1 MPGARLPSAAIQLVR
16 VSSGPAGPIS
26 QAGPSTAGNQGVWCA
41 MNAAAAVAEKVAPA
55 AQASP
60 EGSADSPVTA
70 VLGSDPVG
78 PGCTD
83 QAVPF
88 QCRVLATGTGTPAMV
103 CWGACPLAQMSVA
116 LAALILSTEISPAGL
131 ATIDQA
137 VPFQCSMTAWL
148 ATLAVT
154 SCTLLKPLPTA
165 QALLAEIAVTPLS
178 PVGSAVFAVFT
189 IDQAVPL

>member
-1 MPGARLPSAAIQLVR
+1 LDVLADANGCI
-16 VSSGPAGPIS
+16 AGD
-26 QAGPSTAGNQGVWCA
+26 QGVWCE
-41 MNAAAAVAEKVAPA
+41 MNAVAAVGEKVAPT

-60 EGSADSPVTA
+60 DGSADSPVTD

-78 PGCTD
+78 PGIRD

-88 QCRVLATGTGTPAMV
+88 QCRVRATGTGMPPMV
-103 CWGACPLAQMSVA
+103 CWGGCPLAQMSVA
-116 LAALILSTEISPAGL
+116 LAALILSTEISPGGL
-131 ATIDQA
+131 GTIDQA
-137 VPFQCSMTAWL
+137 VPFQCSMTALL
-148 ATLAVT
+148 ATLALV

-178 PVGSAVFAVFT
+178 PVGSAVFAVVT

>member
-1 MPGARLPSAAIQLVR
+1 M
-16 VSSGPAGPIS
+16 
-26 QAGPSTAGNQGVWCA
+26 WWA

-60 EGSADSPVTA
+60 EGSADSPLTA
-70 VLGSDPVG
+70 VFGSDPVG
-78 PGCTD
+78 PGITD

-88 QCRVLATGTGTPAMV
+88 QCRVRATGTGTPPMV

>member
-1 MPGARLPSAAIQLVR
+1 
-16 VSSGPAGPIS
+16 
-26 QAGPSTAGNQGVWCA
+26 
-41 MNAAAAVAEKVAPA
+41 MNAVPAKVAPT

-60 EGSADSPVTA
+60 DGNVDRSLTA
-70 VLGSDPVG
+70 VLGSDAVG
-78 PGCTD
+78 PGITD
-83 QAVPF
+83 QAVPS
-88 QCRVLATGTGTPAMV
+88 QCRVRATGTGMPPMV
-103 CWGACPLAQMSVA
+103 CCGACPLAQMSVA

-131 ATIDQA
+131 VTIDQA
-137 VPFQCSMTAWL
+137 VPFQCSRTALL
-148 ATLAVT
+148 ATLALV

>member
-1 MPGARLPSAAIQLVR
+1 
-16 VSSGPAGPIS
+16 
-26 QAGPSTAGNQGVWCA
+26 

-70 VLGSDPVG
+70 VPGSDAVG
-78 PGCTD
+78 PGSAD

-88 QCRVLATGTGTPAMV
+88 QCRVRATGTGTPAMV
-103 CWGACPLAQMSVA
+103 CRGACPLAQMSVA
-116 LAALILSTEISPAGL
+116 LAALILSAEISPAGL

-137 VPFQCSMTAWL
+137 VPFQCSMTALL
-148 ATLAVT
+148 ATLALV
-154 SCTLLKPLPTA
+154 SCTLLKPVPTA
-165 QALLAEIAVTPLS
+165 QALVAEIAVTSLS

-189 IDQAVPL
+189 IDHAVPL